1 MYENNEED
9 EDEDTFIVDIIN
21 IIYVFFLPFYENMD
35 KLFFFLYIGLK
46 IFQAVSKLQ
55 TKML

>member
-21 IIYVFFLPFYENMD
+21 IINVFFLPFYENMD